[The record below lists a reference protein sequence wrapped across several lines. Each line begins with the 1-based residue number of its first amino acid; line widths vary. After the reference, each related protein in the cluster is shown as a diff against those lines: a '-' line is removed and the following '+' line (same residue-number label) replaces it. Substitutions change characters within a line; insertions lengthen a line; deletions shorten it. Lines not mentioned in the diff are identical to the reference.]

1 MIFDYIRNRGV
12 HSDSG
17 QLDPPHMLDATGD
30 CTADGHV
37 PTAFLPDM
45 SDMSYIRFR
54 KRFAHIW
61 NHLGGV

>member
-12 HSDSG
+12 HSDSE

-45 SDMSYIRFR
+45 SDMSYIR
-54 KRFAHIW
+54 
-61 NHLGGV
+61 